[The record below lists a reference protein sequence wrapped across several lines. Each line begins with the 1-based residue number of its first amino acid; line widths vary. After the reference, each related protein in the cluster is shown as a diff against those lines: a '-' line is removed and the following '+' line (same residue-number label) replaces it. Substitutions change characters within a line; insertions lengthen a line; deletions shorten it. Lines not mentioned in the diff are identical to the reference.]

1 MDTGARGFRI
11 QNGEKMGNF
20 LVTKKDFLKL
30 IEGMIRNG
38 KKVVAPTKQENQA
51 NFKRIKSTKEI
62 LWEGPQTVIP
72 PKDFLFPQEE
82 ELIEYEVDDEI
93 KVEAKVDAKPVILL
107 GIHPCDINGTALLD
121 KVFAEKNLDENYLKK
136 REYLTIIGV
145 ECLLPCSPESF
156 CYRKGSVLPWEGF
169 DLFLTDM
176 GYNFFVEVGSKKGK
190 SLISEIA
197 RKTTPSDVKKLKKI
211 RRKRD
216 NLFDEEQRKLKP
228 KLEDLPKLLR
238 KNYDSP
244 VWDEHGARCFNCG
257 SCNMVCPTCY
267 CFDVRDYIELNLK
280 RGNRSRFWD
289 GCLLTD
295 FTRVASGE
303 IFREERGA
311 RLRHRTN
318 RKDWYLFEKW
328 GKSFCTGCGR
338 CGKACLTKI
347 VDPLDIE
354 NELYER
360 GRRR

>member
-1 MDTGARGFRI
+1 MK
-11 QNGEKMGNF
+11 NC
-20 LVTKKDFLKL
+20 LVGKGDFLNL
-30 IEGMIRNG
+30 IDRTIEDG
-38 KKVVAPTKQENQA
+38 KDVVAPIRQENQA

-62 LWEGPQTVIP
+62 LWGGPQTVIP
-72 PKDFLFPQEE
+72 PKAFLFPQEE
-82 ELIEYEVDDEI
+82 ELVEYEVDGEI
-93 KVEAKVDAKPVILL
+93 RIKATVEAKPVILL
-107 GIHPCDINGTALLD
+107 GIHPCDINGTALLG

-136 REYLTIIGV
+136 REFVTIIGV
-145 ECLLPCSPESF
+145 ECLIPCSPESF
-156 CYRKGSVLPWEGF
+156 CYRKESILPWEGF

-176 GYNFFVEVGSKKGK
+176 QDNFFVEVGSEKGK
-190 SLISEIA
+190 SLISGIA
-197 RKTTPSDVKKLKKI
+197 REAAQSDVEKLKKI
-211 RRKRD
+211 RMERD
-216 NLFDEEQRKLKP
+216 KLFNGKQRALKP

-238 KNYDSP
+238 ENYDSP
-244 VWDEHGARCFNCG
+244 VWDEHGVRCFSCG

-267 CFDVRDYIELNLK
+267 CFDVRDYMELNL
-280 RGNRSRFWD
+280 RQGNRSRFWD

-354 NELYER
+354 NELWER
-360 GRRR
+360 KGQK

>member
-1 MDTGARGFRI
+1 MDTDKGLFRDMR
-11 QNGEKMGNF
+11 GEKM
-20 LVTKKDFLKL
+20 KKCVVSKEDLLGL
-30 IEGMIRNG
+30 IDGIISDG
-38 KKVVAPTKQENQA
+38 KEVVAPVKHETQA
-51 NFKRIKSTKEI
+51 NFKRIKSTGEI
-62 LWEGPQTVIP
+62 LWGGPQTVIP
-72 PKDFLFPQEE
+72 PKSLLFPQEE
-82 ELIEYEVDDEI
+82 ELIEYEVDDGI
-93 KVEAKVDAKPVILL
+93 NVKAKVNEKQVILF

-136 REYLTIIGV
+136 RKLATIIGV
-145 ECLLPCSPESF
+145 ECLLPCSPQSF

-176 GYNFFVEVGSKKGK
+176 GDNFFVEIGSVKGED
-190 SLISEIA
+190 LISEVA
-197 RKTTPSDVKKLKKI
+197 RKPAQSDVKELEKI
-211 RRKRD
+211 RGERD
-216 NLFDEEQRKLKP
+216 NLFDETQRKLKP
-228 KLEDLPKLLR
+228 KLEDLPKLL
-238 KNYDSP
+238 KGNYESP
-244 VWDEHGARCFNCG
+244 VWDERGDKCLSCG

-267 CFDVRDYIELNLK
+267 CFDVRDCVELNLM

-289 GCLLTD
+289 GCMLTD

-311 RLRHRTN
+311 RLRHRTY
-318 RKDWYLFEKW
+318 RKDLYLFEKW

-360 GRRR
+360 GKR

>member
-1 MDTGARGFRI
+1 MK
-11 QNGEKMGNF
+11 NY
-20 LVTKKDFLKL
+20 LVTKEDFLDL
-30 IEGMIRNG
+30 IDRTIEEG
-38 KKVVAPTKQENQA
+38 KKVVAPVKQENQA
-51 NFKRIKSTKEI
+51 NFKKIKSTREI
-62 LWEGPQTVIP
+62 LWGGPQTVIP
-72 PKDFLFPQEE
+72 PKDLLFPQEE
-82 ELIEYEVDDEI
+82 ELIYYEVDDEI
-93 KVEAKVDAKPVILL
+93 KVKATVEGKPIVLL

-121 KVFAEKNLDENYLKK
+121 KVFTENNLDENYLKK
-136 REYLTIIGV
+136 REFVTIIGV
-145 ECLLPCSPESF
+145 ECLVPCSPESF
-156 CYRKGSVLPWEGF
+156 CYRKESVLPWEGF

-176 GYNFFVEVGSKKGK
+176 QDNFFVEVGSEKGE
-190 SLISEIA
+190 SLILEIA
-197 RKTTPSDVKKLKKI
+197 KEATQSDVEKLKKI
-211 RRKRD
+211 RRERN
-216 NLFDEEQRKLKP
+216 NLFNGKQRELKP

-238 KNYDSP
+238 ENYDSP
-244 VWDEHGARCFNCG
+244 VWDEHGTRCFNCG

-267 CFDVRDYIELNLK
+267 CFDVRDYMELNLK

-360 GRRR
+360 GKR

>member
-1 MDTGARGFRI
+1 MKNCVVAKGDLLDLIDRKI
-11 QNGEKMGNF
+11 GE
-20 LVTKKDFLKL
+20 
-30 IEGMIRNG
+30 G
-38 KKVVAPTKQENQA
+38 KEVVAPVKQENQA
-51 NFKRIKSTKEI
+51 NFKMIKSTREI
-62 LWEGPQTVIP
+62 LWGGPQTVIS
-72 PKDFLFPQEE
+72 PKAFLFPQEE
-82 ELIEYEVDDEI
+82 ELIKYEVDDEI
-93 KVEAKVDAKPVILL
+93 RVNATVEGKPVVLL

-121 KVFAEKNLDENYLKK
+121 KVFAENNLDEHYLKK
-136 REYLTIIGV
+136 REFVTIIGV
-145 ECLLPCSPESF
+145 ECLVPCSPESF
-156 CYRKGSVLPWEGF
+156 CYRKESVLPWEGF

-176 GYNFFVEVGSKKGK
+176 RDNFFVEVGSEKGE

-197 RKTTPSDVKKLKKI
+197 REATQSDVKELKKI
-211 RRKRD
+211 RRERD
-216 NLFDEEQRKLKP
+216 NSFNEKQRELKP
-228 KLEDLPKLLR
+228 KLENLPKLLR
-238 KNYDSP
+238 ENYDSL
-244 VWDEHGARCFNCG
+244 VWDEHGTRCFSCG

-267 CFDVRDYIELNLK
+267 CFDVRDYMELDLK

-360 GRRR
+360 GKR